1 MKQILLRNL
10 AGWRGDALS
19 LLAGAL
25 FPLAFAPLGLF
36 PLALVALVLLFSVW
50 IGASPRRAL
59 WRGWLFG
66 VGQFGVGVSWVY
78 VAIHDFGHASIFLAG
93 FLTALSV
100 AFLALFPAALGYVV
114 ARFFPAAEQTA
125 GQTAEQKKI
134 LLILLTA
141 WPAAWTFFE
150 WLRGWMFTG
159 FPWLNAGYSQIDT
172 PLAGL
177 APVLGVY
184 GVSWAVAFSA
194 GLLLTLLLAGKKQ
207 RIAALAA
214 LVTLWVGSAAL
225 GQIQWTQ
232 AQGNPLR
239 VALVQGNIPQAIK
252 WQPEQA
258 QRTLDLYLDLTRQHW
273 GSDLIVWPEAALPV
287 LYHEVADNYLAALQ
301 SEARARHTDML
312 IGISVLEPDSKR
324 YYNSMLSLGSSS
336 GFYYKRHL
344 VPFGD
349 YLPFDDWLRGVIG
362 FFDLPMSG
370 YSAGPATQPLLEA
383 AGYKIGVSI
392 CYEDVFGEEVIKGL
406 PQAALLVN
414 GTNNAWYGDSFA
426 PHQALQMSRM
436 RALET
441 GRYLLRAT
449 TNGISAVIDARGGIV
464 VRSPQF
470 ATHVVTATAQP
481 MAGATPYV
489 RWGNYAILILLVVAL
504 VRSMI
509 KR

>member
-19 LLAGAL
+19 LLGGAL
-25 FPLAFAPLGLF
+25 LPLAFAPLGLF
-36 PLALVALVLLFSVW
+36 PLAPVALALLFYVW
-50 IGASPRRAL
+50 IAASPRRAL

-66 VGQFGVGVSWVY
+66 AGQFGVGVSWVY
-78 VAIHDFGHASIFLAG
+78 VAIHDFGYASIFLAS
-93 FLTALSV
+93 FLTALFV
-100 AFLALFPAALGYVV
+100 ALLALFPAALGYCV
-114 ARFFPAAEQTA
+114 ARFSQAPT
-125 GQTAEQKKI
+125 QKKI
-134 LLILLTA
+134 LLIF
-141 WPAAWTFFE
+141 PAAWTLFE
-150 WLRGWMFTG
+150 WLRGWVFTG

-177 APVLGVY
+177 APMFGVY
-184 GVSWAVAFSA
+184 GVSWAVALSA

-207 RIAALAA
+207 KMAALAA
-214 LVTLWVGSAAL
+214 LSALWLGAAL
-225 GQIQWTQ
+225 LGETQWTH
-232 AQGNPLR
+232 AQGAPLR
-239 VALVQGNIPQAIK
+239 VALVQGNIPQEIK
-252 WQPEQA
+252 WQPEQV
-258 QRTLDLYLDLTRQHW
+258 QRTLDLYLDLTRRHW
-273 GSDLIVWPEAALPV
+273 DSDLIVWPEAALPV
-287 LYHEVADNYLAALQ
+287 FYHQLADTYLAGLQ
-301 SEARARHTDML
+301 DEARAHHTDML
-312 IGISVLEPDSKR
+312 IGISVLERASHR

-349 YLPFDDWLRGVIG
+349 YLPFDDWLRGVIK

-370 YSAGPATQPLLEA
+370 YSAGPAAQPLLEA
-383 AGYKIGVSI
+383 AGYKIGASI
-392 CYEDVFGEEVIKGL
+392 CYEDVFGEEVIQAL

-449 TNGISAVIDARGGIV
+449 TNGISAVIDARGGILA
-464 VRSPQF
+464 RSPQF
-470 ATHVVTATAQP
+470 AAYVVTATAQP

-489 RWGNYAILILLVVAL
+489 RWGNYPVLAALLLAL
-504 VRSMI
+504 AWAALRAPQNPRDSA
-509 KR
+509 

>member
-25 FPLAFAPLGLF
+25 LPLAFAPLGLF
-36 PLALVALVLLFSVW
+36 PLALLALVLLFSVW
-50 IGASPRRAL
+50 LEASPRRAL

-78 VAIHDFGHASIFLAG
+78 VAIHDFGYASIFLASC
-93 FLTALSV
+93 LTALFV
-100 AFLALFPAALGYVV
+100 ALLALFPAVLGYLV
-114 ARFFPAAEQTA
+114 ARFSPVIEW
-125 GQTAEQKKI
+125 KKI
-134 LLILLTA
+134 LLIF
-141 WPAAWTFFE
+141 PAAWTLFE
-150 WLRGWMFTG
+150 WLRGWVLTG
-159 FPWLNAGYSQIDT
+159 FPWLNVGYSQIDA

-177 APVLGVY
+177 APVFGVY

-207 RIAALAA
+207 RIGALAA
-214 LVTLWVGSAAL
+214 LSALWVGAAL
-225 GQIQWTQ
+225 LGQMQWTH
-232 AQGNPLR
+232 AQGSPLR
-239 VALVQGNIPQAIK
+239 VALVQGNIPQEIK
-252 WQPEQA
+252 WQPEQV

-287 LYHEVADNYLAALQ
+287 FYHQLADTYLAGLQ
-301 SEARARHTDML
+301 NEARTHRTDML
-312 IGISVLEPDSKR
+312 IGISVLERESQR

-392 CYEDVFGEEVIKGL
+392 CYEDVFGEEVIQAL

-436 RALET
+436 RALEA
-441 GRYLLRAT
+441 GRYMLRAT

-464 VRSPQF
+464 ARSPQF
-470 ATHVVTATAQP
+470 ATHVVTAAAQP

-489 RWGNYAILILLVVAL
+489 RWGNYPVVIALLLAL
-504 VRSMI
+504 VWPALRAT
-509 KR
+509 KPGRFRVK